1 MDFYSASGLSLLWI
15 CFFETVAVSWF
26 YGVRRFSSNIEDMM
40 GPPSNWFQML
50 LSWFWIACWAVL
62 APLVMGVS
70 TKLLVFENRV
80 FFLIENR
87 VKPDQSLSEFVD
99 MDCSQNAVK
108 KVFKKLQK
116 ICQFHR

>member
-62 APLVMGVS
+62 APLVMGVCIVVQL
-70 TKLLVFENRV
+70 KIIR
-80 FFLIENR
+80 I
-87 VKPDQSLSEFVD
+87 QSQTLFSD
-99 MDCSQNAVK
+99 
-108 KVFKKLQK
+108 
-116 ICQFHR
+116 

>member
-80 FFLIENR
+80 FFNRKQGKTRPEFILIR
-87 VKPDQSLSEFVD
+87 RHGLFSE
-99 MDCSQNAVK
+99 CSEK
-108 KVFKKLQK
+108 GF
-116 ICQFHR
+116 